1 MIGKRLKYLS
11 ISLISSRSGVAAV
24 ELALLMPLLI
34 LVLAM
39 VIEIGRGW
47 MSYDRFVTVVDNTA
61 RWSARF
67 PEFEERVRTGVK
79 SFVIAAGR
87 PLESEKLD
95 LTLRSAKLVG
105 GVAVTEFA
113 PYNFFWQRR
122 KREVGQD
129 IDARKLQDRRSGN
142 RNFGALQIPPAHF
155 VAGQYGYRVRI
166 RDGGKPVFL
175 PTLQISEGK
184 VGLAFLECSLT
195 ALVRVFTLANPVA
208 FQR

>member
-1 MIGKRLKYLS
+1 MISKRLKYLS

-113 PYNFFWQRR
+113 PYNFFGNAENVKWDKILTQGNFKTEEAVIVISGRYKYR
-122 KREVGQD
+122 PLISLLGNTD
-129 IDARKLQDRRSGN
+129 IEFEYVTAVNPYFSRHYKYQKGKSDWLFWN
-142 RNFGALQIPPAHF
+142 
-155 VAGQYGYRVRI
+155 VR
-166 RDGGKPVFL
+166 
-175 PTLQISEGK
+175 
-184 VGLAFLECSLT
+184 
-195 ALVRVFTLANPVA
+195 
-208 FQR
+208 